1 MKVVYVSQP
10 YDLLFPPVQNSI
22 GLIVYHTAV
31 RLSREVAI
39 RVYGRHYSDDPVPDD
54 LAFRVRRLPVLGD
67 RLVRKLARSF
77 PRPSRWLGLDRRAD
91 DHAQYRAKVRRC
103 LAEDRPDIVH
113 VMNYWSWCRALK
125 GDGRRLVLEMQCEWL
140 SQRDRRQ
147 VARQLEA
154 VDAVVAVSDHIA
166 TTFRAAFPDYPGMVA
181 TVGNGVDVTVFT
193 PLETPV
199 PARDQRRRIL
209 FVGRISPEKGLHTL
223 IEAFAEVA
231 RQVGDVELAI
241 AGPQAALSPDFLTSL
256 SPDPRVSALLR
267 FYDDRGTC
275 TYKRDLERLVEREG
289 LGDRVRFLGNVT
301 HADLVA
307 MYQAVDVVVNP
318 SLSESFGISVVEGM
332 ACGVPVVGTRIG
344 GMCESIAHGST
355 GILVEA
361 EAPDELARALVSVLG
376 DPARAAAMGRA
387 GRKRAVELYSW
398 EARARRLLAVYE
410 ALTAQAEPPESAAQP
425 GEARRAAR

>member
-1 MKVVYVSQP
+1 MKVVCVSQP
-10 YDLLFPPVQNSI
+10 YDRLFPPVQNSI
-22 GLIVYHTAV
+22 GLIVYNTAV
-31 RLSREVAI
+31 QLSGEVAVG
-39 RVYGRHYSDDPVPDD
+39 VYGRHYPDDPVPDD
-54 LAFRVRRLPVLGD
+54 LPFGVRRLPVLRD
-67 RLVRKLARSF
+67 RLLQKLVSSF
-77 PRPSRWLGLDRRAD
+77 PRGGRWLRLDRKVD
-91 DHAQYRAKVRRC
+91 DHAQYRGKVRRG

-147 VARQLEA
+147 VARQLEV

-166 TTFRAAFPDYPGMVA
+166 TTFRAAFPDYPGLVA
-181 TVGNGVDVTVFT
+181 TVGNGVDVTLFR
-193 PLETPV
+193 PAEAPR
-199 PARDQRRRIL
+199 PARARRRIL

-223 IEAFAEVA
+223 VEAFAEVA
-231 RQVGDVELAI
+231 REVADVELVI
-241 AGPQAALSPDFLTSL
+241 AGPHAALSPDFLTSL
-256 SPDPRVSALLR
+256 SSDPQVTALLR
-267 FYDDRGTC
+267 FYDDQGTC
-275 TYKRDLERLVEREG
+275 TYRRDLERLVEREG
-289 LGDRVRFLGNVT
+289 LGDRVSFLGNVT

-361 EAPDELARALVSVLG
+361 EAPGELARALVSVLG

-398 EARARRLLAVYE
+398 EARARRLLAVYD
-410 ALTAQAEPPESAAQP
+410 ALAQP
-425 GEARRAAR
+425 EGTSEPVEARRATG